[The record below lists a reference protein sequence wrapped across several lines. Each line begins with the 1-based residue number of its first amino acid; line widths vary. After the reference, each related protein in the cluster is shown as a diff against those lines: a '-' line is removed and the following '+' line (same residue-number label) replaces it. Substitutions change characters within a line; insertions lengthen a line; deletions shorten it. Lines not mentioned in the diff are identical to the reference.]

1 MALFDPSKYEDDNRE
16 SFVAP
21 KGQYPLYAHEQTV
34 KESNGGTKYLEI
46 KVTFE
51 DGPRQGKWF
60 YHRFFLWNPDA
71 DKRKKALVWFGNF
84 CRAIDLG
91 AFDPETEGDK
101 MLNKSFIGDVDIE
114 ADAQYGDKNV
124 LLPWGFHRVDGKS
137 NSPKP
142 STSAPQSS
150 GVSSG
155 GGGSGTGA
163 YEDDIP
169 FSCNYC

>member
-1 MALFDPSKYEDDNRE
+1 MAIFDPSKYEKEPRE

-21 KGQYPLYAHEQTV
+21 KGQYPLYIHEQTV
-34 KESNGGTKYLEI
+34 KESQSGTKYLEV

-114 ADAQYGDKNV
+114 TDAQYGDKNV
-124 LLPWGFHRVDGKS
+124 LLPWGFHAL
-137 NSPKP
+137 NAKP

-155 GGGSGTGA
+155 PKD

-169 FSCNYC
+169 F

>member
-1 MALFDPSKYEDDNRE
+1 MAIFDPSKYEEEPRE

-21 KGQYPLYAHEQTV
+21 KGQYPLYVHEQTM
-34 KESNGGTKYLEI
+34 KTSQSGTKYLEV

-101 MLNKSFIGDVDIE
+101 ILNKSFIGEVE
-114 ADAQYGDKNV
+114 VETDAQYGDKNV
-124 LLPWGFHRVDGKS
+124 LLPWGFHAS
-137 NSPKP
+137 SAKP

-150 GVSSG
+150 SVSSG
-155 GGGSGTGA
+155 IRSHQDDT
-163 YEDDIP
+163 EDLAP
-169 FSCNYC
+169 F